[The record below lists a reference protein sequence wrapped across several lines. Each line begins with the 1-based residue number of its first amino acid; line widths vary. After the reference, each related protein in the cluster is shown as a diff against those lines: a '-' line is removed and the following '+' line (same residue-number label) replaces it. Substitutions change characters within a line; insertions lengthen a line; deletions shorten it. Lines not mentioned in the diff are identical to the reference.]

1 MTKRATLYTDR
12 IDADGEDG
20 LPVFV
25 GYIHG
30 KLRFHGKGGSD
41 IRRNHPAQRRI
52 WGINGIA
59 PTLMANQ
66 TEYYIA
72 YTNEQ
77 EN

>member
-1 MTKRATLYTDR
+1 MIETEST
-12 IDADGEDG
+12 DG

-30 KLRFHGKGGSD
+30 KLRFHGRGGGAD

-52 WGINGIA
+52 WGVNGLA

-72 YTNEQ
+72 YED
-77 EN
+77 